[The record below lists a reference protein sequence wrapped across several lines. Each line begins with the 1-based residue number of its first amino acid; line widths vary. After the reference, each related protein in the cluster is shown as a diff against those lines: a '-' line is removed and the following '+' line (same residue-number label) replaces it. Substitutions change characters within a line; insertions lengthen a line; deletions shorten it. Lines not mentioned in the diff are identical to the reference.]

1 MTITNITSF
10 RKDIF
15 SIMENTIKFDEPIN
29 IITKQGNAVLIS
41 ENDYNNLLETL
52 EINNNQYLNDKIIKG
67 LNTPIDECISNDE
80 VNW

>member
-1 MTITNITSF
+1 
-10 RKDIF
+10 
-15 SIMENTIKFDEPIN
+15 MENTIKFDEPIN